1 MKNLWI
7 MISLLALALFA
18 GCAPAEE
25 GEENEGEG
33 TDVAAQEEDG
43 ITGTWRMQL
52 NEAQVAEI
60 EGQYGDQE
68 ALDQQIAML
77 EGAIEATEDEAQRAE
92 MQTMLDNLPRTTDE
106 AIAMAEEAVTI
117 EFNEDGTYVRSVSLM
132 GMSETETGT
141 YELDGDTLTTTPDN
155 AEQYDAQTITF
166 NEDDQTM
173 SLTVPDTGEIT
184 LVRN

>member
-1 MKNLWI
+1 
-7 MISLLALALFA
+7 
-18 GCAPAEE
+18 
-25 GEENEGEG
+25 
-33 TDVAAQEEDG
+33 
-43 ITGTWRMQL
+43 
-52 NEAQVAEI
+52 
-60 EGQYGDQE
+60 
-68 ALDQQIAML
+68 
-77 EGAIEATEDEAQRAE
+77 